1 MDKEEWRPWDCP
13 DTFGKRRVHPDPDQ
27 SHLCQWPLKLTR
39 VSSVSPY
46 YHRANLLIAAD
57 CSAYSYLRFHH
68 FAQGKVLTIGCPD
81 MEGDAFAQ
89 KIEEVLKLNDILSIQ
104 LVRMD
109 APCCRRITEIVMNAV
124 KKSRK
129 AIPLQITT
137 VFAEGEDLAE

>member
-1 MDKEEWRPWDCP
+1 MNDKS
-13 DTFGKRRVHPDPDQ
+13 F
-27 SHLCQWPLKLTR
+27 SSPLIGQYTG
-39 VSSVSPY
+39 Y

-89 KIEEVLKLNDILSIQ
+89 KIEEVLRLNDILSIH

-124 KKSRK
+124 QESRK

-137 VFAEGEDLAE
+137 VFAEGENLAE